1 MEKLNEKKILSFET
15 DLIELS
21 RCHVEPNE
29 KNILLAYNRA
39 FEKNKK
45 MLGESEFQTIA
56 YYSNLLLK
64 KVRRRKKDA
73 VAQFVFKSQYTNY
86 YKELIR
92 NKGFNFAL
100 FTKLL
105 SDIKE
110 AKV

>member
-1 MEKLNEKKILSFET
+1 MEKLKEKNLLSFET

-21 RCHVEPNE
+21 RGHVEPTE

-39 FEKNKK
+39 FERNVKL
-45 MLGESEFQTIA
+45 LGEKEFKNLS

-64 KVRRRKKDA
+64 KLRKRKGDA

-86 YKELIR
+86 YKGLIE
-92 NKGFNFAL
+92 NKGFNYAL
-100 FTKLL
+100 FVKIL